1 MEIIDQSSSGSI
13 PKREFQ
19 EALAKVVKENS
30 RDDLDINSIVN
41 DVYERNLK
49 LTRQNIRLALNLN
62 PEIISV
68 NQSEPIEEQV
78 LR

>member
-41 DVYERNLK
+41 DVFERN
-49 LTRQNIRLALNLN
+49 
-62 PEIISV
+62 
-68 NQSEPIEEQV
+68 
-78 LR
+78 